1 MDKPTITLARNKCYV
16 DGQWVGEPKLPVT
29 NKATGEIM
37 ARVPDFGEA
46 ETRQAVEAA
55 NRALPAWSKMLAK
68 ERSKRIRAWFDLMI
82 ENADE
87 LALLLTNEQGK
98 PLSEAKG
105 EIVYAAGFVEF
116 FAEEA
121 KRVYGE
127 TIPTF
132 KADARIVVIK
142 QPVGV
147 VAAITPWNFPAAM
160 ITRKVAPALAVG
172 CTVVVK
178 PASETPLTALAL
190 AVLAERAGIP
200 KGVFNV
206 ITGKASVIG
215 KELTSNA
222 LVRMLT
228 FTGSTEIGRVLMAQC
243 APTIKKLGLEL
254 GGNAPFVVFD
264 DADLDKAV
272 QGAMASKYRNAGQ
285 TCVCANRI
293 YVQEAVYDKFAEKL
307 AAEVRKMKVG
317 AGTEEGVTTGP
328 LINKAAIEKVEE
340 HVADALKHGAK
351 VVLGGKRHARGG
363 NFYEPTILANVTQAM
378 MVAREETFG
387 PVAPLFKF
395 KTEADVIAMAN
406 ETPFGLAAY
415 FYARDVG
422 RVWRVAEAL
431 ECGIIGINEGIISN
445 EVAPFGGYKQSGL
458 GREGSHHGVE
468 EFLET
473 KYMLM
478 GGL

>member
-1 MDKPTITLARNKCYV
+1 
-16 DGQWVGEPKLPVT
+16 
-29 NKATGEIM
+29 
-37 ARVPDFGEA
+37 
-46 ETRQAVEAA
+46 
-55 NRALPAWSKMLAK
+55 
-68 ERSKRIRAWFDLMI
+68 
-82 ENADE
+82 
-87 LALLLTNEQGK
+87 
-98 PLSEAKG
+98 
-105 EIVYAAGFVEF
+105 
-116 FAEEA
+116 
-121 KRVYGE
+121 
-127 TIPTF
+127 
-132 KADARIVVIK
+132 
-142 QPVGV
+142 
-147 VAAITPWNFPAAM
+147 M

-172 CTVVVK
+172 CTVVCK

-190 AVLAERAGIP
+190 AELGHRAGVP
-200 KGVFNV
+200 RGVFNV

-215 KELTSNA
+215 KELTGNP

-254 GGNAPFVVFD
+254 GGNAPFIVFD
-264 DADLDKAV
+264 DADLDRAV
-272 QGAMASKYRNAGQ
+272 AGAMASKYRNAGQ

-293 YVQEAVYDKFAEKL
+293 YVQDGIYDRFAEKL
-307 AAEVRKMKVG
+307 AAEVKKMKVG
-317 AGTEEGVTTGP
+317 AGTEDGVSTGP
-328 LINKAAIEKVEE
+328 LINKAAVEKVEE
-340 HVADALKHGAK
+340 HVADALKHGAT
-351 VVLGGKRHARGG
+351 VVLGGRRHSRGG
-363 NFYEPTILANVTQAM
+363 NFFEPTILANVTQQM

-406 ETPFGLAAY
+406 DTPFGLAAY

>member
-1 MDKPTITLARNKCYV
+1 
-16 DGQWVGEPKLPVT
+16 
-29 NKATGEIM
+29 
-37 ARVPDFGEA
+37 
-46 ETRQAVEAA
+46 
-55 NRALPAWSKMLAK
+55 
-68 ERSKRIRAWFDLMI
+68 
-82 ENADE
+82 
-87 LALLLTNEQGK
+87 
-98 PLSEAKG
+98 
-105 EIVYAAGFVEF
+105 
-116 FAEEA
+116 
-121 KRVYGE
+121 
-127 TIPTF
+127 
-132 KADARIVVIK
+132 
-142 QPVGV
+142 
-147 VAAITPWNFPAAM
+147 
-160 ITRKVAPALAVG
+160 VAPALAVG
-172 CTVVVK
+172 CTVVCK

-190 AVLAERAGIP
+190 AVLAERAGVP

-215 KELTSNA
+215 KELTSSP

-228 FTGSTEIGRVLMAQC
+228 FTGSTEIGAKLMAQC

-254 GGNAPFVVFD
+254 GGNAPFIVFD

-272 QGAMASKYRNAGQ
+272 AGAMASKYRNAGQ

-293 YVQEAVYDKFAEKL
+293 YVQEGVYDKFADKL
-307 AAEVRKMKVG
+307 AAEVKKMKVG
-317 AGTEEGVTTGP
+317 AGTEEGVSTGP
-328 LINKAAIEKVEE
+328 LINKAAVEKVEE
-340 HVADALKHGAK
+340 HVADALKHGARI
-351 VVLGGKRHARGG
+351 VLGGKRHGRGG
-363 NFYEPTILANVTQAM
+363 NFYEPTILANVTQEM

-406 ETPFGLAAY
+406 DTPFGLAAY

-468 EFLET
+468 EFLEI

>member
-16 DGQWVGEPKLPVT
+16 DGQWVGEPKVPVT
-29 NKATGEIM
+29 NKATGDVM

-46 ETRQAVEAA
+46 ETRAAIEAA
-55 NRALPAWSKMLAK
+55 NRAFPGWSKLLAK
-68 ERSKRIRAWFDLMI
+68 DRARLVRRWYDLI
-82 ENADE
+82 VEHADE

-98 PLSEAKG
+98 PLAEAKG
-105 EIVYAAGFVEF
+105 EILYAAGFIEF
-116 FAEEA
+116 AAEEA
-121 KRVYGE
+121 KRIYGE

-132 KADARIVVIK
+132 KADARIVVVK

-160 ITRKVAPALAVG
+160 ITRKAGPALAVG
-172 CTVVVK
+172 CTMVVK

-190 AVLAERAGIP
+190 AALAEMAGIP

-206 ITGKASVIG
+206 VTGKASAIG
-215 KELTSNA
+215 KELTGNA
-222 LVRMLT
+222 TVRALS
-228 FTGSTEIGRVLMAQC
+228 FTGSTEIGRILMAQC

-254 GGNAPFVVFD
+254 GGNAPFIVFD

-272 QGAMASKYRNAGQ
+272 AGAMASKYRNAGQ

-293 YVQEAVYDKFAEKL
+293 YVQEGVYDAFAEKL
-307 AAEVRKMKVG
+307 SQQVKGMKVG
-317 AGTEEGVTTGP
+317 AGTDEGVTTGP

-340 HVADALKHGAK
+340 HVADAVKHGAK
-351 VVLGGKRHARGG
+351 VILGGRKHPLGG
-363 NFYEPTILANVTQAM
+363 NFYEPTILVDVTSDM

-395 KTEADVIAMAN
+395 RTEADVIAMAN
-406 ETPFGLAAY
+406 DTPFGLAAY
-415 FYARDVG
+415 FYSRDIG
-422 RVWRVAEAL
+422 RVWRVGEAL
-431 ECGIIGINEGIISN
+431 ECGIIGINEGIISS

-458 GREGSHHGVE
+458 GREGSHHAVE
-468 EFLET
+468 EYLEI